1 MLILCYNTY
10 VREDDYM
17 LTRKQKRL
25 ISLGAIFIVAVLSVV
40 VTYTVMHIDL
50 LPAKYL
56 LLFVAIMLTLN
67 ILSAVCLLV
76 KKVWTRIIAVIIHI
90 LLIVI
95 SIVGINYVG
104 KADNFLDDAFENYTY
119 DITKFNIVVNATSN
133 YKTLQDLSGK
143 DISYFNFY
151 EDIEQIKSEVSKKI
165 ENPIFKEQIDLFVTA
180 DYLLKDEISALV
192 IDDGFLGALD
202 ENYND
207 IDKRVRII
215 DTFEIKTKVKKD
227 NNSSNPTT
235 APVDPNAST
244 TTTEKLEK
252 IKSGNSINVFISGSD
267 ARSTTIQGNSRSDVN
282 MILTINPDTRTIL
295 MTSIPRDYE
304 VLPHGKTGLT
314 GKLSH
319 VGIYGLETTKKTVED
334 LMGIEINYAIK
345 VGFSAVVELVDL
357 VGGIDINSD
366 QAFDSSH
373 IRGWHVEKGIN
384 HMDGAKALAYARER
398 YAYSSGDRH
407 RVLNQQQVLQATL
420 KKLMKSS
427 SLLTQYDQVLS
438 SLSQFYI
445 TDIPRSVISKYV
457 KMQLN
462 NMSSWKFTSQ
472 SVNGGRKYAKTFSA
486 PNTDLFIATPDYNSI
501 KKARNKIQKTIE
513 G

>member
-1 MLILCYNTY
+1 
-10 VREDDYM
+10 M
-17 LTRKQKRL
+17 LTRKQKRI
-25 ISLGAIFIVAVLSVV
+25 ISLIAIFIVSVLSVV
-40 VTYTVMHIDL
+40 LTYQVIHIDL
-50 LPAKYL
+50 IPSKYL
-56 LLFVAIMLTLN
+56 ILFIAIILTLN

-76 KKVWTRIIAVIIHI
+76 KKIWTRIIAVIIHI
-90 LLIVI
+90 LLII
-95 SIVGINYVG
+95 MSIAGINYVG
-104 KADNFLDDAFENYTY
+104 KTDTFLDEAFENYTY
-119 DITKFNIVVNATSN
+119 DITKYNIIVNATSKYN
-133 YKTLQDLSGK
+133 SLEDLSGK

-151 EDIEQIKSEVSKKI
+151 EDIDQIKKEVSKKI
-165 ENPIFKEQIDLFVTA
+165 ANPVFKEQIDLFVTA

-202 ENYND
+202 ENYSD
-207 IDKRVRII
+207 IDTRVRII

-227 NNSSNPTT
+227 SSDNPTT
-235 APVDPNAST
+235 TVPSDPNASST

-252 IKSGNSINVFISGSD
+252 IKSKNSLNIFISGSD
-267 ARSTTIQGNSRSDVN
+267 ARSTTIQSNSRSDVN

-345 VGFSAVVELVDL
+345 LGFSAVVELVDI
-357 VGGIDINSD
+357 VGGIDIKSD
-366 QAFDSSH
+366 QEFDSYH
-373 IRGWHVEKGIN
+373 MKGWHVKKGIN

-398 YAYSSGDRH
+398 YAYTSGDRH

-420 KKLMKSS
+420 TKLMKSS
-427 SLLTQYDQVLS
+427 SLLTKYDQILS

-445 TDIPRSVISKYV
+445 TDIPRSLISQYA

-462 NMSSWKFTSQ
+462 NMTSWKFKSQ

-486 PNTDLFIATPDYNSI
+486 PNTDLFVATPDYNSI
-501 KKARNKIQKTIE
+501 KKARNKIKSTIE

>member
-1 MLILCYNTY
+1 
-10 VREDDYM
+10 M

-25 ISLGAIFIVAVLSVV
+25 ISLAAIFVVAVLSVV
-40 VTYTVMHIDL
+40 LTYTIIDIDL
-50 LPAKYL
+50 IPAKYL
-56 LLFVAIMLTLN
+56 LLFIAIIFTLN
-67 ILSAVCLLV
+67 VLSAICLLV
-76 KKVWTRIIAVIIHI
+76 KKIWTRIIAVMLHII
-90 LLIVI
+90 LIVV
-95 SIVGINYVG
+95 SIAGINYVG
-104 KADNFLDDAFENYTY
+104 KANNFLDEAFENYTY
-119 DITKFNIVVNATSN
+119 DITNFNIIVNASSKYN
-133 YKTLQDLSGK
+133 ALEDLNGK

-151 EDIEQIKSEVSKKI
+151 EDIDQIKSEVSKRI
-165 ENPIFKEQIDLFVTA
+165 ENPEFKEQIDLFVTA

-202 ENYND
+202 ENYKD
-207 IDKRVRII
+207 IDERIRVI
-215 DTFEIKTKVKKD
+215 DTFEIKTLVKKGD
-227 NNSSNPTT
+227 DSATPENPTE
-235 APVDPNAST
+235 PIDPDAST

-252 IKSGNSINVFISGSD
+252 IKSGDSINIFISGSD
-267 ARSTTIQGNSRSDVN
+267 ARSKTIQSNSRSDVN
-282 MILTINPDTRTIL
+282 MILTINPNTKTIL

-334 LMGIEINYAIK
+334 LMGVEMNYAIK
-345 VGFSAVVELVDL
+345 LGFSAVVELVDL

-366 QAFDSSH
+366 QAFNSSH
-373 IRGWHVEKGIN
+373 IKGWHVEKGIN
-384 HMDGAKALAYARER
+384 HMDGEHALAYARER

-420 KKLMKSS
+420 KKLMKSK
-427 SLLTQYDQVLS
+427 SLLTQYDQVLN

-445 TDIPRSVISKYV
+445 TDVPRSVISKYA

-462 NMSSWKFTSQ
+462 SMSTWKFQSQ
-472 SVNGGRKYAKTFSA
+472 SVNGGRKFAKTFSA

>member
-1 MLILCYNTY
+1 
-10 VREDDYM
+10 M
-17 LTRKQKRL
+17 LTRKQKRI
-25 ISLGAIFIVAVLSVV
+25 ISLAAIFVVSVLSVV
-40 VTYTVMHIDL
+40 LTYTVIHIDL

-56 LLFVAIMLTLN
+56 VLFIAIILTLN
-67 ILSAVCLLV
+67 ILSAVFLLV

-90 LLIVI
+90 LLIVM

-104 KADNFLDDAFENYTY
+104 KADTFLDDAFENYTY
-119 DITKFNIVVNATSN
+119 DITNYNIIVNATSKYN
-133 YKTLQDLSGK
+133 TLQDLNGK
-143 DISYFNFY
+143 DISYLNFY
-151 EDIEQIKSEVSKKI
+151 EDIDQIKKEVSKKI
-165 ENPIFKEQIDLFVTA
+165 ENPEFKEQIDLFVTT
-180 DYLLKDEISALV
+180 DYLLKDEISALE
-192 IDDGFLGALD
+192 IDDGFLGDLD
-202 ENYND
+202 ENYSD
-207 IDKRVRII
+207 IEKRIRII
-215 DTFEIKTKVKKD
+215 DTFEVKTKVKKEE
-227 NNSSNPTT
+227 NVSNTTT
-235 APVDPNAST
+235 APIDPNAPST

-252 IKSGNSINVFISGSD
+252 IKSGDSINIYISGSD
-267 ARSTTIQGNSRSDVN
+267 ARSKTIQANSRSDVN
-282 MILTINPDTRTIL
+282 MILTINPNTKTIL

-334 LMGIEINYAIK
+334 LMGIEINYAVK
-345 VGFSAVVELVDL
+345 MGFSAVVELVDL

-366 QAFDSSH
+366 QEFDSYH
-373 IRGWHVEKGIN
+373 MKGWHVKKGIN
-384 HMDGAKALAYARER
+384 HMDGAHALAYARER

-420 KKLMKSS
+420 KKMMKSQ

-445 TDIPRSVISKYV
+445 TDVPRSVISKYV

-462 NMSSWKFTSQ
+462 NMTSWKFKSQ

-501 KKARNKIQKTIE
+501 KKSRNKIKQTIE

>member
-1 MLILCYNTY
+1 
-10 VREDDYM
+10 M
-17 LTRKQKRL
+17 LTRKQKRI
-25 ISLGAIFIVAVLSVV
+25 ISLAAIFVVSVLSVV
-40 VTYTVMHIDL
+40 LTYTVIHIDL

-56 LLFVAIMLTLN
+56 VLFIAIILTLN
-67 ILSAVCLLV
+67 ILSAVFLLV

-90 LLIVI
+90 LLIVM

-104 KADNFLDDAFENYTY
+104 KADTFLDDAFENYTY
-119 DITKFNIVVNATSN
+119 DITNYNIIVNATSKYN
-133 YKTLQDLSGK
+133 TLQDLNGK
-143 DISYFNFY
+143 DISYLNFY
-151 EDIEQIKSEVSKKI
+151 EDIDQIKKEVSKKI
-165 ENPIFKEQIDLFVTA
+165 ENPEFKEQIDLFVTT

-202 ENYND
+202 ENYSD
-207 IDKRVRII
+207 IEKRIRII
-215 DTFEIKTKVKKD
+215 DTFEVKTKVKKEE
-227 NNSSNPTT
+227 NVSNTTT
-235 APVDPNAST
+235 APIDPNAPST

-252 IKSGNSINVFISGSD
+252 IKSGDSINIYISGSD
-267 ARSTTIQGNSRSDVN
+267 ARSKTIQANSRSDVN
-282 MILTINPDTRTIL
+282 MILTINPNTKTIL

-334 LMGIEINYAIK
+334 LMGIEINYAVK
-345 VGFSAVVELVDL
+345 MGFSAVVELVDL

-366 QAFDSSH
+366 QEFDSYH
-373 IRGWHVEKGIN
+373 MKGWHVKKGIN
-384 HMDGAKALAYARER
+384 HMDGAHALAYARER

-420 KKLMKSS
+420 KKMMKSQ

-445 TDIPRSVISKYV
+445 TDVPRSVISKYV

-462 NMSSWKFTSQ
+462 NMTSWKFKSQ

-486 PNTDLFIATPDYNSI
+486 PNTDIFIATPDYNSI
-501 KKARNKIQKTIE
+501 KKSRNKIKQTIE

>member
-1 MLILCYNTY
+1 
-10 VREDDYM
+10 M
-17 LTRKQKRL
+17 LTRKQKRI
-25 ISLGAIFIVAVLSVV
+25 ISLIAIFVVAVLSVV
-40 VTYTVMHIDL
+40 LTYQVIHIDL
-50 LPAKYL
+50 IPSKFLI
-56 LLFVAIMLTLN
+56 LFIAIILTLN

-76 KKVWTRIIAVIIHI
+76 KKIWTRVIAVIIHI
-90 LLIVI
+90 LLIII
-95 SIVGINYVG
+95 SIAGINYVG

-119 DITKFNIVVNATSN
+119 DITKYNIIVNATSN
-133 YKTLQDLSGK
+133 YNTLEDLSGK

-151 EDIEQIKSEVSKKI
+151 EDIDQIKEEVRKKI
-165 ENPIFKEQIDLFVTA
+165 TNPVFKEQIDLFVTA

-202 ENYND
+202 ENYSD
-207 IDKRVRII
+207 IDTRVRII

-227 NNSSNPTT
+227 EKETTTT
-235 APVDPNAST
+235 APVDPNAPT
-244 TTTEKLEK
+244 TSTTEKLEV
-252 IKSGNSINVFISGSD
+252 IKSKNSINVFISGSD
-267 ARSTTIQGNSRSDVN
+267 ARSETIQSNSRSDVN

-334 LMGIEINYAIK
+334 LMGIEINYSIK
-345 VGFSAVVELVDL
+345 LGFSAVVELVDL

-366 QAFDSSH
+366 QEFDSYH
-373 IRGWHVEKGIN
+373 MKGWHVKKGIN

-398 YAYSSGDRH
+398 YAYTSGDRH
-407 RVLNQQQVLQATL
+407 RILNQQQVLQATL
-420 KKLMKSS
+420 TKLMKSS
-427 SLLTQYDQVLS
+427 SLLTKYDQILN
-438 SLSQFYI
+438 SLSKFYI
-445 TDIPRSVISKYV
+445 TDIPRSLISKYA
-457 KMQLN
+457 KMQLS
-462 NMSSWKFTSQ
+462 NMSSWKFKSQ

-486 PNTDLFIATPDYNSI
+486 PNTDLFVATPDYNSI
-501 KKARNKIQKTIE
+501 KKARNKIQSTID

>member
-1 MLILCYNTY
+1 
-10 VREDDYM
+10 M
-17 LTRKQKRL
+17 LTRKQKRI
-25 ISLGAIFIVAVLSVV
+25 ISLAAIFVVSVLSVV
-40 VTYTVMHIDL
+40 LTYTVIHIDL

-56 LLFVAIMLTLN
+56 VLFIAIILTLN
-67 ILSAVCLLV
+67 ILSAVFLLV

-90 LLIVI
+90 LLIVM

-104 KADNFLDDAFENYTY
+104 KADTFLDDAFENYTY
-119 DITKFNIVVNATSN
+119 DITNYNIIVNATSKYN
-133 YKTLQDLSGK
+133 TLQDLNGK
-143 DISYFNFY
+143 DISYLNFY
-151 EDIEQIKSEVSKKI
+151 EDIDQIKKEVSKKI
-165 ENPIFKEQIDLFVTA
+165 ENPEFKEQIDLFVTT

-202 ENYND
+202 ENYSD
-207 IDKRVRII
+207 IEKRIRII
-215 DTFEIKTKVKKD
+215 DTFEVKTKVKKEE
-227 NNSSNPTT
+227 NVSNTTT
-235 APVDPNAST
+235 APIDPNAPST

-252 IKSGNSINVFISGSD
+252 IKSGDSINIYISGSD
-267 ARSTTIQGNSRSDVN
+267 ARSKTIQANSRSDVN
-282 MILTINPDTRTIL
+282 MILTINPNTKTIL

-334 LMGIEINYAIK
+334 LMGIEINYAVK
-345 VGFSAVVELVDL
+345 MGFSAVVELVDL
-357 VGGIDINSD
+357 VGGIDISSD
-366 QAFDSSH
+366 QEFDSYH
-373 IRGWHVEKGIN
+373 MKGWHVKKGIN
-384 HMDGAKALAYARER
+384 HMDGAHALAYARER

-420 KKLMKSS
+420 KKLMKSQ

-445 TDIPRSVISKYV
+445 TDVPRSVISKYV

-462 NMSSWKFTSQ
+462 NMTSWKFKSQ

-486 PNTDLFIATPDYNSI
+486 PNTDLFIAIPDYNSI
-501 KKARNKIQKTIE
+501 KKSRNKIKQTIE

>member
-1 MLILCYNTY
+1 
-10 VREDDYM
+10 M
-17 LTRKQKRL
+17 LTRKQKRI
-25 ISLGAIFIVAVLSVV
+25 ISLAAIFVVSVLSVV
-40 VTYTVMHIDL
+40 LTYTVIHIDL

-56 LLFVAIMLTLN
+56 VLFIAIILTLN
-67 ILSAVCLLV
+67 ILSAVFLLV

-90 LLIVI
+90 LLIVM

-104 KADNFLDDAFENYTY
+104 KADTFLDDAFENYTY
-119 DITKFNIVVNATSN
+119 DITNYNIIVNATSKYN
-133 YKTLQDLSGK
+133 TLQDLNGK
-143 DISYFNFY
+143 DISYLNFY
-151 EDIEQIKSEVSKKI
+151 EDIDQIKKEVSKKI
-165 ENPIFKEQIDLFVTA
+165 ENPEFKEQIDLFVTT

-202 ENYND
+202 ENYSD
-207 IDKRVRII
+207 IEKRIRII
-215 DTFEIKTKVKKD
+215 DTFEVKTKVKKEE
-227 NNSSNPTT
+227 NVSNTTT
-235 APVDPNAST
+235 APIDPNAPST

-252 IKSGNSINVFISGSD
+252 IKSGDSINIYISGSD
-267 ARSTTIQGNSRSDVN
+267 ARSKTIQANSRSDVN
-282 MILTINPDTRTIL
+282 MILTINPNTKTIL

-319 VGIYGLETTKKTVED
+319 VGIYGLETTKNTVED
-334 LMGIEINYAIK
+334 LMGIEINYAVK
-345 VGFSAVVELVDL
+345 MGFSAVVELVDL
-357 VGGIDINSD
+357 VGGIDISSD
-366 QAFDSSH
+366 QEFDSYH
-373 IRGWHVEKGIN
+373 MKGWHVKKGIN
-384 HMDGAKALAYARER
+384 HMDGAHALAYARER

-420 KKLMKSS
+420 KKLMKSQ

-445 TDIPRSVISKYV
+445 TDVPRSVISKYV

-462 NMSSWKFTSQ
+462 NMTSWKFKSQ

-486 PNTDLFIATPDYNSI
+486 PNTDLFIAIPDYNSI
-501 KKARNKIQKTIE
+501 KKSRNKIKQTIE

>member
-1 MLILCYNTY
+1 
-10 VREDDYM
+10 M

-25 ISLGAIFIVAVLSVV
+25 ISLAAIFVVSVLSVV
-40 VTYTVMHIDL
+40 LAYTVIHIDL
-50 LPAKYL
+50 VPAKYL
-56 LLFVAIMLTLN
+56 LLFVAIILTLN
-67 ILSAVCLLV
+67 ILSATCLLV

-90 LLIVI
+90 ILIVI
-95 SIVGINYVG
+95 SIAGINYVG
-104 KADNFLDDAFENYTY
+104 KADTFLDEAFENYTY

-133 YKTLQDLSGK
+133 FKTLEDLNGK
-143 DISYFNFY
+143 DISYLNFY
-151 EDIEQIKSEVSKKI
+151 EDIDQIKSEVSKRIK
-165 ENPIFKEQIDLFVTA
+165 NPEFKEQIDLFVTA

-192 IDDGFLGALD
+192 IDDGFLSALD
-202 ENYND
+202 ENYSD
-207 IDKRVRII
+207 IEERVRII
-215 DTFEIKTKVKKD
+215 DSFEIKTLVKKD
-227 NNSSNPTT
+227 DDSSDSTTPT
-235 APVDPNAST
+235 APADPNAPTT

-267 ARSTTIQGNSRSDVN
+267 SRAATIQGNSRSDVN

-304 VLPHGKTGLT
+304 VLPHGRTGLT

-319 VGIYGLETTKKTVED
+319 VGIFGLETTKKTVED
-334 LMGIEINYAIK
+334 LMGIEINYAVK
-345 VGFSAVVELVDL
+345 MGFSAVVQLVDL
-357 VGGIDINSD
+357 VGGIDIESD
-366 QAFDSSH
+366 QEFDSFH
-373 IRGWHVEKGIN
+373 MKGWHVEKGMN

-420 KKLMKSS
+420 KKLMKST
-427 SLLTQYDQVLS
+427 SLLTKYDQVLS

-445 TDIPRSVISKYV
+445 TDIPRSEISKYV

-462 NMSSWKFTSQ
+462 NMSSWKFKSQ
-472 SVNGGRKYAKTFSA
+472 TINGGHKMVQNTFSA
-486 PNTDLFIATPDYNSI
+486 PNTDSFLVTVDQNSI
-501 KKARNKIQKTIE
+501 KKARTKIQKTIE

>member
-1 MLILCYNTY
+1 
-10 VREDDYM
+10 M
-17 LTRKQKRL
+17 LTRKQKRI
-25 ISLGAIFIVAVLSVV
+25 ISLAAIFVVSVLSVV
-40 VTYTVMHIDL
+40 LTYTVIHIDL

-56 LLFVAIMLTLN
+56 VLFIAIILTLN
-67 ILSAVCLLV
+67 ILSAVFLLV

-90 LLIVI
+90 LLIVM

-104 KADNFLDDAFENYTY
+104 KADTFLDDAFENYTY
-119 DITKFNIVVNATSN
+119 DITNYNIIVNATSKYN
-133 YKTLQDLSGK
+133 TLQDLNGK
-143 DISYFNFY
+143 DISYLNFY
-151 EDIEQIKSEVSKKI
+151 EDIDQIKKEVSKKI
-165 ENPIFKEQIDLFVTA
+165 ENPEFKEQIDLFVTT

-202 ENYND
+202 ENYSD
-207 IDKRVRII
+207 IEKRIRII
-215 DTFEIKTKVKKD
+215 DTFEVKTKVKKEE
-227 NNSSNPTT
+227 NVSNTTT
-235 APVDPNAST
+235 APIDPNAPST

-252 IKSGNSINVFISGSD
+252 IKSGDSINIYISGSD
-267 ARSTTIQGNSRSDVN
+267 ARSKTIQANSRSDVN
-282 MILTINPDTRTIL
+282 MILTINPNTKTIL

-334 LMGIEINYAIK
+334 LMGIEINYAVK
-345 VGFSAVVELVDL
+345 MGFSAVVELVDL

-366 QAFDSSH
+366 QEFDSYH
-373 IRGWHVEKGIN
+373 MKGWHVKKGIN
-384 HMDGAKALAYARER
+384 HMDGAHALAYARER

-420 KKLMKSS
+420 KKMMKSQ

-445 TDIPRSVISKYV
+445 TDVPRSVISKYV

-462 NMSSWKFTSQ
+462 NMTSWKFKSQ

-501 KKARNKIQKTIE
+501 KKSRNKIKQTIE